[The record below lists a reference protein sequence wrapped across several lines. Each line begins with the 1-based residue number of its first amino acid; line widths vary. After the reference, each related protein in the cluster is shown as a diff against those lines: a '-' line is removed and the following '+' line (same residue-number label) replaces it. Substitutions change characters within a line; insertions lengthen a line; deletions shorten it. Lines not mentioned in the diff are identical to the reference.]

1 MPNFYIW
8 TWIRH
13 VNEQWNYV
21 AELLGSL
28 KLRMALHY
36 KTGHSLIKKSL
47 KISTIK
53 SLSHITNKQQ
63 LVQNILAF
71 YQLYNRRHLRNTF
84 EFLHILSVVP
94 DEWVQQGICRSRSLV
109 EHNDFAKNQIL
120 QWLRCRRWQ
129 SLTRIFIFLLDN
141 SQRIC
146 LSKVIS
152 LKSPKMWQLSVMLL
166 IC

>member
-1 MPNFYIW
+1 M
-8 TWIRH
+8 
-13 VNEQWNYV
+13 
-21 AELLGSL
+21 GSL
-28 KLRMALHY
+28 KLGMVLYY
-36 KTGHSLIKKSL
+36 KAGHNLLKISLE
-47 KISTIK
+47 ISTIK
-53 SLSHITNKQQ
+53 SLSNITNEQQ

-71 YQLYNRRHLRNTF
+71 YQLYNGRHLRNTF
-84 EFLHILSVVP
+84 EFQHILSVDP

-120 QWLRCRRWQ
+120 QWLRCWRWQ
-129 SLTRIFIFLLDN
+129 SLTRIFIYLLDN